1 MQNCISHFIEE
12 GGEGDVLELKV
23 QDPFHRLL
31 LHGVCEV
38 TTSLLSLDVDV
49 KSKQPKNKKL
59 FFLGTV
65 PQLGFYN
72 WNRTNRK
79 ESNEDNEDQMEEQW
93 RETEHQPRPFPQDVK
108 GRSLVTHT
116 HTPSPCSCNLIWI
129 KKSCIKITLFL
140 PLMWSCDLCIVFSLR
155 TLKW

>member
-49 KSKQPKNKKL
+49 KSKQPKNKNSFSL
-59 FFLGTV
+59 
-65 PQLGFYN
+65 
-72 WNRTNRK
+72 
-79 ESNEDNEDQMEEQW
+79 EQYHNLVSTT
-93 RETEHQPRPFPQDVK
+93 ETEQIGKKAMKTTKIKWKNSDEK
-108 GRSLVTHT
+108 LSISLAH
-116 HTPSPCSCNLIWI
+116 
-129 KKSCIKITLFL
+129 FL
-140 PLMWSCDLCIVFSLR
+140 RMSKEGAW
-155 TLKW
+155 